1 MMFDMTC
8 ESKHKC
14 FNLRKDPQEDGW
26 YDPTRLSSFRRMDG
40 MVLQGCPHLCM
51 QQIFSKCLQ
60 SARHMLGTDLAL
72 LVNTQINI
80 RLQNMIHVM

>member
-1 MMFDMTC
+1 MVFDLTC

-14 FNLRKDPQEDGW
+14 FDLRKEPQVDG
-26 YDPTRLSSFRRMDG
+26 RMI
-40 MVLQGCPHLCM
+40 LQGCPRSFM

-60 SARHMLGTDLAL
+60 YARHMPGTDLAL